1 MTCFSLCIKL
11 VDFFKVSPFAV
22 PLLFFLGPAPEKI
35 TSAIFEETKRITEF
49 CLVENIDVDLSKVGC
64 TKYDIDQRTFEVE
77 IVDSVAD
84 YVAFMKDIFDF
95 PLLKS
100 FLQSYKIVV
109 NGMNGGGY
117 SCLSDVF
124 LDFLQFK
131 QHLSDYSFVLTS
143 FFSLHSTL
151 IVNFLKAFFHIP
163 VYYNHL

>member
-1 MTCFSLCIKL
+1 M
-11 VDFFKVSPFAV
+11 
-22 PLLFFLGPAPEKI
+22 LFFLGPAPEKI

-100 FLQSYKIVV
+100 FLQRYKIVV

-117 SCLSDVF
+117 SCLLF
-124 LDFLQFK
+124 LCFDFL
-131 QHLSDYSFVLTS
+131 L
-143 FFSLHSTL
+143 
-151 IVNFLKAFFHIP
+151 
-163 VYYNHL
+163 